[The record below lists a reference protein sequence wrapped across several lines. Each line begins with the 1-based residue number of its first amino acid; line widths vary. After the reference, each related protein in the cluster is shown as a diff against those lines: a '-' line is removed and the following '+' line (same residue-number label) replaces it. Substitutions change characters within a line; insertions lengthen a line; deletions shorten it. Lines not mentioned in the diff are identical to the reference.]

1 MAKRRNIPLEKS
13 LAKLL
18 SLAPNDEQY
27 KMLVG
32 MGFKDSE
39 INNGTVVTA
48 ALYQKASSGDNTAI
62 KLLMEL
68 AGESERPASCSKLY
82 KALEEDADCK

>member
-13 LAKLL
+13 LTRLL
-18 SLAPNDEQY
+18 SLTPNDEQY
-27 KMLVG
+27 KMLLS

-48 ALYQKASSGDNTAI
+48 ALYQKATLGDNTAI

-68 AGESERPASCSKLY
+68 AGENEKPASCSRLY
-82 KALEEDADCK
+82 KALEEDVSCK